1 MVAMGTSLPELA
13 VSVGAAIR
21 GSTELAYGNIIGS
34 TIFNIGVILGVAA
47 LLAPIAVKR
56 QTIRLEYPFMFIVAA
71 VVLLL
76 CRDAVIDR
84 LEGSFL
90 LVALALFT
98 AYVVHLAKREV
109 IEDEVVA
116 LDREV
121 KRTANL
127 KRGAG
132 RAWSVN
138 VGLVVIGITAL
149 VLGADQVVRGAV
161 KMAVFWGVNERTIG
175 LTVVAMGTSL
185 PELAT
190 SVVAAKQGEHEIA
203 LANVIGSNLFNLL
216 GVLGATA
223 LVLPVSINAA
233 ASVDNWVMLAFCGA
247 MFPLMWFG
255 RKVGKLDG
263 AILLVGF
270 AIYMVFLV
278 ATRGPYGYASC
289 SRRNPWLEF
298 HDPHGGV
305 PTSPHGSRS
314 TRIHHSNRF
323 VHQLQ
328 QRVVGVTESKNLGIG
343 ESHVQ
348 SIGCWS
354 AKLIS
359 VSNHNYESIQLDPCY
374 LRASIPDFDSVGI
387 PVDCSHW
394 GNLP

>member
-1 MVAMGTSLPELA
+1 MVGQTYVLVALLQLVAGLVVLFLGGHYLVQGATRIALLGRISTTVVGLTMVAMGTSLPELA

-278 ATRGPYGYASC
+278 STRGP
-289 SRRNPWLEF
+289 
-298 HDPHGGV
+298 
-305 PTSPHGSRS
+305 
-314 TRIHHSNRF
+314 
-323 VHQLQ
+323 
-328 QRVVGVTESKNLGIG
+328 
-343 ESHVQ
+343 
-348 SIGCWS
+348 
-354 AKLIS
+354 
-359 VSNHNYESIQLDPCY
+359 
-374 LRASIPDFDSVGI
+374 
-387 PVDCSHW
+387 
-394 GNLP
+394 